1 MFYNSKSEI
10 NSLDQTLDEALNQ
23 INQLK
28 EDMTGLCEDIDILYN
43 TKKQPS
49 VTEIKCICHFSNL
62 ISDKIKFNCFS
73 KTTESSGITK
83 KKFYCLKSNKKNQKN
98 SFRQIKAS
106 LITNGCKKNN

>member
-49 VTEIKCICHFSNL
+49 VTEIKYVTI
-62 ISDKIKFNCFS
+62 
-73 KTTESSGITK
+73 
-83 KKFYCLKSNKKNQKN
+83 
-98 SFRQIKAS
+98 QI
-106 LITNGCKKNN
+106 L